1 MVYCRAREPRCNRR
15 LAAILAADI
24 AGYSRLMHED
34 EAATVRDLKAHQSVV
49 LPLIGRHG
57 GRIIDTAGDGIM
69 AEFPSVIGA
78 TECAVE
84 IQTVMAERNEAVP
97 ENRRMRFRIGINLG
111 DVIHDD
117 TRIYGDGINI
127 AARLEALAEPGGVLV
142 SSTVYEQVRGKLPLT
157 FEDVGERQVKNIEQ
171 PVRIVSAP
179 RFREHLGAR
188 GRARQ
193 APRHGGPP
201 PLDRVGPG
209 GHCSSC
215 SLPEAPGGWAAR
227 FIPGQRADGTEAP
240 RLSIVVLPFSNL
252 SGDPSQD
259 YFADGVTED
268 LTTDLSRLAGS
279 FVISRNTAFT
289 FKGKAVDARQIGREL
304 GVRYVLEGSVRR
316 MGRTVRVN
324 AQLIDA
330 GTGAH
335 LWAEQMDVDQG
346 TLATSQDN
354 FGIASRLAR
363 TLSVELVNVEGRRA
377 PRANPDAVDLTM
389 RGWSILNAAPQQDDA
404 KRSVA
409 VFEDA
414 LRIDPDNSQ
423 ARVGLA
429 HALTLIHRNRWDPD
443 RAQVLAR
450 ADEAVTRAIAL
461 SPNYAHAHY
470 VKAEVLAL
478 SGRFDAALATYDR
491 AIALDP
497 NHAAAYVARGRSLI
511 AIGRAAETVAPVE
524 KAIRLSPRDPDLFI
538 WYYVL
543 CHAHT
548 HLARD
553 AAAIEWCLKSTA
565 TGKSFWGAW
574 TDLASAYA
582 WRGQKAEAAA
592 AVAELLKV
600 RPGFTVEQLAAGRIG
615 VFRQSDVPQGVRAD
629 RRGSTQGRI
638 ARGDDPRRHDPV
650 EDKRGAFSRP
660 SRSGH
665 RSSIPSPVRC
675 GRGGTIKPV

>member
-1 MVYCRAREPRCNRR
+1 MSEDPSIGRR

-34 EAATVRDLKAHQSVV
+34 EAATVRDLKAHQAAI
-49 LPLIGRHG
+49 LPLVGRHG
-57 GRIIDTAGDGIM
+57 GRIIDTAGDGIL

-84 IQTVMAERNEAVP
+84 IQIVMAERNERVP
-97 ENRRMRFRIGINLG
+97 EPRRMLFRMGIDLG

-117 TRIYGDGINI
+117 VRIYGDGINI
-127 AARLEALAEPGGVLV
+127 AARLEALAEPGGILV
-142 SSTVYEQVRGKLPLT
+142 SSTVRDQVRGKLSFT
-157 FEDVGERQVKNIEQ
+157 FEDAGERQLKNIAQ
-171 PVRIVSAP
+171 PVRAYRVHVPGASSIARATP
-179 RFREHLGAR
+179 RRITTAHRRWMMRAVAVLAILLAAGAAGWMGSR
-188 GRARQ
+188 FFPG
-193 APRHGGPP
+193 
-201 PLDRVGPG
+201 LRVGG
-209 GHCSSC
+209 
-215 SLPEAPGGWAAR
+215 
-227 FIPGQRADGTEAP
+227 IEAP
-240 RLSIVVLPFSNL
+240 RLSIVVLPFTNL
-252 SGDPSQD
+252 SGEPSQD
-259 YFADGVTED
+259 YFADGITED

-316 MGRTVRVN
+316 TGRTARVN

-330 GTGAH
+330 ATGAH

-346 TLATSQDN
+346 ALTTSPDN
-354 FGIASRLAR
+354 LGIASRLAR

-423 ARVGLA
+423 AQVGLA

-443 RAQVLAR
+443 RAAILAR
-450 ADEAVTRAIAL
+450 ADDAVTRAIAL
-461 SPNYAHAHY
+461 APNYAQAHY

-491 AIALDP
+491 AITLDP

-511 AIGRAAETVAPVE
+511 AMGRAAEAVAPVE

-553 AAAIEWCLKSTA
+553 ASAIEWCLKSTA

-574 TDLASAYA
+574 TDLAAAYA

-592 AVAELLKV
+592 AVVQLLKV
-600 RPGFTVEQLAAGRIG
+600 RPGFTAEQLAQDGAEYSDNPTFRTEFERIVEGARKAGLPER
-615 VFRQSDVPQGVRAD
+615 
-629 RRGSTQGRI
+629 
-638 ARGDDPRRHDPV
+638 
-650 EDKRGAFSRP
+650 
-660 SRSGH
+660 
-665 RSSIPSPVRC
+665 
-675 GRGGTIKPV
+675 

>member
-1 MVYCRAREPRCNRR
+1 MGHETPMERR

-24 AGYSRLMHED
+24 AGYSRLMHAD
-34 EAATVRDLKAHQSVV
+34 EASTVRDLKAHQSVI

-57 GRIIDTAGDGIM
+57 GRIIDTAGDGIL
-69 AEFPSVIGA
+69 AEFPSVVGA

-84 IQTVMAERNEAVP
+84 IQTVMAERNENVP
-97 ENRRMRFRIGINLG
+97 ESRRMRFRIGINLG
-111 DVIHDD
+111 DIIHDEA
-117 TRIYGDGINI
+117 RIYGDGINI
-127 AARLEALAEPGGVLV
+127 AARLESLAEPGGVLV
-142 SSTVYEQVRGKLPLT
+142 SGVVRDQVHRRLPYT
-157 FEDVGERQVKNIEQ
+157 FEDMGERQVKNIEQ
-171 PVRIVSAP
+171 PVHVYRMHFAGAPASPPAAAFTRDAFAGRRHWIVWGLAALLLPLGIAATSWMGGL
-179 RFREHLGAR
+179 RF
-188 GRARQ
+188 
-193 APRHGGPP
+193 
-201 PLDRVGPG
+201 
-209 GHCSSC
+209 
-215 SLPEAPGGWAAR
+215 
-227 FIPGQRADGTEAP
+227 FPGQRAGSPDAP

-252 SGDPSQD
+252 SGDPSQE
-259 YFADGVTED
+259 YFADGITED
-268 LTTDLSRLAGS
+268 LTTDLSRIAGS

-289 FKGKAVDARQIGREL
+289 FKGKTVDSRHVGREL

-316 MGRTVRVN
+316 MGGTVRVN

-335 LWAEQMDVDQG
+335 LWAEQIDVDQG
-346 TLATSQDN
+346 TLTTSQDN

-363 TLSVELVNVEGRRA
+363 TLSLELIHVEGRRA
-377 PRANPDAVDLTM
+377 PRGNPDAVDLTM
-389 RGWSILNAAPQQDDA
+389 QGWSILNAAPQRDDA
-404 KRSVA
+404 KRAVT

-443 RAQVLAR
+443 RAPILAR

-497 NHAAAYVARGRSLI
+497 NHAAAYVSRGRALI
-511 AIGRAAETVAPVE
+511 AIGRAAETIAPVE
-524 KAIRLSPRDPDLFI
+524 RAIRLSPRDPDLFI
-538 WYYVL
+538 WYYVM
-543 CHAHT
+543 CHAYT

-553 AAAIEWCLKSTA
+553 AQAIEWCLKSTA

-574 TDLASAYA
+574 TDLAAAYA

-592 AVAELLKV
+592 AVGELLKV
-600 RPGFTVEQLAAGRIG
+600 RPGFNMEQLAQDGAGY
-615 VFRQSDVPQGVRAD
+615 SDNP
-629 RRGSTQGRI
+629 T
-638 ARGDDPRRHDPV
+638 
-650 EDKRGAFSRP
+650 FSREFARIVEGARKAGLP
-660 SRSGH
+660 ER
-665 RSSIPSPVRC
+665 
-675 GRGGTIKPV
+675 

>member
-1 MVYCRAREPRCNRR
+1 MAEESLINRR

-24 AGYSRLMHED
+24 AGYSRLMHAD
-34 EAATVRDLKAHQSVV
+34 EASTVRDLKAHQSVI

-57 GRIIDTAGDGIM
+57 GRIIDTAGDGIL

-84 IQTVMAERNEAVP
+84 LQTVMAERNKRVP
-97 ENRRMRFRIGINLG
+97 ERRRMLFRIGINLG
-111 DVIHDD
+111 DVIHDES
-117 TRIYGDGINI
+117 RIYGDGINI

-142 SSTVYEQVRGKLPLT
+142 SSTVYDHVRGKLPFT
-157 FEDVGERQVKNIEQ
+157 FEDTGEQQLKNIEQ
-171 PVRIVSAP
+171 PVRTY
-179 RFREHLGAR
+179 
-188 GRARQ
+188 
-193 APRHGGPP
+193 
-201 PLDRVGPG
+201 RVM
-209 GHCSSC
+209 
-215 SLPEAPGGWAAR
+215 
-227 FIPGQRADGTEAP
+227 IPGAAFTSGAAPLSRTATPDRRRRIVLGLAALLILLATGGIWWVSSRRFLSQRADGTQAP
-240 RLSIVVLPFSNL
+240 RLSIVVLPFTNL
-252 SGDPSQD
+252 SGDPNQD

-268 LTTDLSRLAGS
+268 LTTDLSRLAGG

-289 FKGKAVDARQIGREL
+289 FKGKAVDARQVGREL

-316 MGRTVRVN
+316 TGRTVRVN

-330 GTGAH
+330 GSGAH

-346 TLATSQDN
+346 TLTTSQDN

-363 TLSVELVNVEGRRA
+363 TLSVELINVEGRRA

-389 RGWSILNAAPQQDDA
+389 RGWSILNAAPQQDEA
-404 KRSVA
+404 KRAVT

-414 LRIDPDNSQ
+414 LRLDPDNSE

-429 HALTLIHRNRWDPD
+429 HALILIHRNRWDPE
-443 RAQVLAR
+443 RALILAR

-478 SGRFDAALATYDR
+478 SRRFEAALATYDR

-497 NHAAAYVARGRSLI
+497 NHAAAYVSRGRALI

-553 AAAIEWCLKSTA
+553 AQAIEWCLKSTA
-565 TGKSFWGAW
+565 TGKSFFGAW
-574 TDLASAYA
+574 TDLAAAYA

-600 RPGFTVEQLAAGRIG
+600 RPGFTVEQLAQDGSGYSDNPTFTKEFERIVEGARKAGLPER
-615 VFRQSDVPQGVRAD
+615 
-629 RRGSTQGRI
+629 
-638 ARGDDPRRHDPV
+638 
-650 EDKRGAFSRP
+650 
-660 SRSGH
+660 
-665 RSSIPSPVRC
+665 
-675 GRGGTIKPV
+675 